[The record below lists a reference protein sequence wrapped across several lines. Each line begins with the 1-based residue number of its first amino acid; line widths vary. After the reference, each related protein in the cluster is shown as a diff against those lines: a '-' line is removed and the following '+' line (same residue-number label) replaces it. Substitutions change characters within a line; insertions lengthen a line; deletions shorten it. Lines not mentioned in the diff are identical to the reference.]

1 MSGLLPDD
9 ATPVWCGYRKYEREE
24 MCSATRYSL
33 SCYRIVTTLLP
44 NSRSQQ
50 ITAEDYADYANTLHK
65 QLIPH

>member
-1 MSGLLPDD
+1 MSGLLPVD

-33 SCYRIVTTLLP
+33 LCYRIVTTLLP

-50 ITAEDYADYANTLHK
+50 ADALLGVKIKTIFEEK
-65 QLIPH
+65 D